1 MRKSISL
8 LAAAGLAALPALS
21 FAAAANTTPTL
32 TQVLGAS
39 GVTAGGYLDAGYGAT
54 FLAGPGDT
62 NSFSFNQAALTL
74 AMQPTEGFGGLVNVS
89 LGEDAKTINGFYGDN
104 AGNNFALTQAYVQY
118 ATGGLTVIG
127 GRYVS
132 EAGSESIDQTQDAN
146 ITRSFLY
153 GLQPRVQTGVR
164 ASYKI
169 NDMVGVFG
177 GVSNAALTALS
188 LGSFGAFPLPGGAVS
203 VDANPQKAIE
213 VGVKLAPMAGTS
225 VKLSHYRDTTGTD
238 ATPGN
243 RIDVTDLVAELQA
256 TQALSFGLNA
266 DYVHSP
272 STAGSVVIKGAAL
285 YASLQFCDQ
294 LKGSLRGEYV
304 RAQGFTASPAILKEL
319 TYTVDYTAAK
329 NFNLLAE
336 YRYNRG
342 TAGAG
347 KAIASQVGVKAI
359 YSF

>member
-1 MRKSISL
+1 M
-8 LAAAGLAALPALS
+8 
-21 FAAAANTTPTL
+21 
-32 TQVLGAS
+32 LGAS
-39 GVTAGGYLDAGYGAT
+39 GVTAGGYLDAGYAAN
-54 FLAGPGDT
+54 FVAGPGDT

-74 AMQPTEGFGGLVNVS
+74 AMQPTQGFGGLVNVS
-89 LGEDAKTINGFYGDN
+89 LGEDAKAINGFYGDN

-132 EAGSESIDQTQDAN
+132 EAGSEYIDQTQDAN
-146 ITRSFLY
+146 ITRSFLF
-153 GLQPRVQTGVR
+153 GIQPRVQTGVR
-164 ASYKI
+164 ASYQI
-169 NDMVGVFG
+169 NTQVGVFG
-177 GVSNAALTALS
+177 GVSNAALTS
-188 LGSFGAFPLPGGAVS
+188 IGIPGLGVTTPLPPPPAVIPNVIS
-203 VDANPQKAIE
+203 VDNNPQKAIE
-213 VGVKLAPMAGTS
+213 VGVKLAPMSGTS

-256 TQALSFGLNA
+256 TQELSFGLNA
-266 DYVHSP
+266 DYWHTP
-272 STAGSVVIKGAAL
+272 SSAGSTIIKGVAL
-285 YASLQFCDQ
+285 YGSLQFCDQ
-294 LKGSLRGEYV
+294 FKGSLRGEYLRV
-304 RAQGFTASPAILKEL
+304 QGGGGSPIIAKEL

-336 YRYNRG
+336 YRYNRA

-347 KAIASQVGVKAI
+347 KVIGSNVGVKAI